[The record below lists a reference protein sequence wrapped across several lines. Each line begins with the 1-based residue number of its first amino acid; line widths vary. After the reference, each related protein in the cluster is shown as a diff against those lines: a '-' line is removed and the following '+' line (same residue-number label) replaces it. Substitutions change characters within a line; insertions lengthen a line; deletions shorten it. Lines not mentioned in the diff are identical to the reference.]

1 MLIKFFEKKP
11 QIKKKFD
18 LSDLTVTSTEIMDRS
33 KFKILCIDDQGFQYE
48 TLLKNHDF
56 NLKVLSDI
64 EDINAADV
72 YDIIICDIIGV
83 GKKFGSK
90 YEGGHII
97 SEIKKRYPF
106 KKVIAFSGSQ
116 FNPEFNKYFTLSDKT
131 LNKDTELET
140 WVEVLDSLI
149 KDLALPVNIW
159 QSTKT
164 HLNIQ
169 GVDAFTIAQIEQEFI
184 KAVTQKNKNSFS
196 IFISQLSVDND
207 IRAILQSLIASS
219 IFSFLI

>member
-1 MLIKFFEKKP
+1 MLKGLFKRKTQIQKKYD
-11 QIKKKFD
+11 I
-18 LSDLTVTSTEIMDRS
+18 SDLKNGSLETVNRD

-48 TLLKNHDF
+48 SLLKNHDF
-56 NLKVLSDI
+56 NLKVLADI
-64 EDINAADV
+64 SDINAVEV

-83 GKKFGSK
+83 GKSFGSK

-116 FNPEFNKYFTLSDKT
+116 FNPEFNKYFTLSDKS

-140 WVEVLDSLI
+140 WVEVLDNLI
-149 KDLALPVNIW
+149 QDLALPERVW

-164 HLNIQ
+164 YLNNQ
-169 GVDAFTIAQIEQEFI
+169 ELDAFSIAQIEQEFI
-184 KAVTQKNKNSFS
+184 KAIVHKDKKSFS
-196 IFISQLSVDND
+196 KFISELNINTD
-207 IRAILQSLIASS
+207 IRAILQSLTASS
-219 IFSFLI
+219 ILL